1 MKALVIGG
9 TGKVGR
15 PLVRELIRR
24 GVDVQAAVRTQER
37 AALVPDP
44 AAAIVVDLLQDPRG
58 ALSAFQGADAVYMLN
73 RASTTETAEGTMAV
87 LLAREARVGHF
98 VYQSV
103 HRLDELA
110 YLPHVASK
118 LAIQNALT
126 TSGLHYT
133 LICPNHFFQ
142 NDETVLGPLMEKG
155 VYVTPLGPIGCD
167 GVDARDIAEA
177 GAIALTESGH
187 AGKAHVLVGSE
198 RLTSQAAAAIWSEAL
213 RRPIRA
219 AEGTEAW
226 EEATRAFAPPWMH
239 YDLSRMYK
247 GFGEH
252 GLCGR
257 PEDVEAV
264 TALLGRPPR
273 SYRNYV
279 LEKAAEWTR

>member
-1 MKALVIGG
+1 MRVLVIGG

-15 PLVRELIRR
+15 PLVRELICR
-24 GVDVQAAVRTQER
+24 GVDVWVAVHSQER

-44 AAAIVVDLLQDPRG
+44 AAAIVLDFLQDPRG
-58 ALSAFQGADAVYMLN
+58 ALSAFEGADAVYMLN
-73 RASTTETAEGTMAV
+73 RASTIETAEGTMAV

-126 TSGLHYT
+126 TSGLSYT
-133 LICPNHFFQ
+133 LICPNHFYQ
-142 NDETVLGPLMEKG
+142 NDETVLGVLTEKG
-155 VYVTPLGPIGCD
+155 VYATPLGAIGCD

-177 GAIALTESGH
+177 GAVALTQDGH
-187 AGKAHVLVGSE
+187 AERIYALVGPE
-198 RLTSQAAAAIWSEAL
+198 RLTSQGAAAIWSEAL
-213 RRPIRA
+213 GRPIRA

-247 GFGEH
+247 GFGER

-273 SYRNYV
+273 SYRDYV
-279 LEKAAEWTR
+279 FEKAAEWTR